1 MAGGVDRSSPAAG
14 SLHRAGWEDEERSTT
29 GPASSAAVAAASSRP
44 LQWPTMT
51 TDTAKDPKHYP
62 VLRNLQYSPIK
73 EGEDQFIVL
82 WDPSGLSKEKLV
94 LPLNYFFIIQHFDGE
109 HSLTE
114 IGSLYLKRFGEFLM
128 PNKVEQLVTDLDM
141 KLFLEGDQV
150 EAARIQAQNAYRQAP
165 LRQAAFA
172 GRSYEADGVKLKKQI
187 DGFFTSKEGPDFK
200 PSENKGKLIKGLVAP
215 TYDLKQA
222 GPIYAWA
229 YKELQEAQQPDVC
242 VMIGTAN
249 AGLEHLFA
257 VTDKDFETPLGVV
270 QTDKTIVDR
279 LKLNA
284 PEFFREDIAHVQEH
298 AIEFQLP
305 FLQTNTGATKP
316 CTIVPIL
323 SSFSAMSLADPT
335 VRASVDKFIAVL
347 KDAIAAS
354 GKTVCIIAA
363 GELAHVGMR
372 YGDSAPPTDFSFHR
386 SMQYDLEM
394 LKFVEDLKPED
405 FAGYIQK
412 EKDQRRISGFSPIYS
427 LLRLIQAEKG
437 QVLRYDRGITDQY
450 NSTVTY
456 ASMAFF

>member
-1 MAGGVDRSSPAAG
+1 
-14 SLHRAGWEDEERSTT
+14 
-29 GPASSAAVAAASSRP
+29 
-44 LQWPTMT
+44 MT
-51 TDTAKDPKHYP
+51 SMAKDPKQHP
-62 VLRNLQYSPIK
+62 LLRNLQFSPIK
-73 EGEDQFIVL
+73 EGEEQYVVL

-109 HSLTE
+109 HSLQE
-114 IGSLYLKRFGEFLM
+114 IGGLYLKRFGEFLM
-128 PNKVEQLVTDLDM
+128 PDKVEQLVSDLDT
-141 KLFLEGDQV
+141 KLFLEGDRTDS
-150 EAARIQAQNAYRQAP
+150 ARRQAQAVYRQAP
-165 LRQAAFA
+165 LRAAAFA
-172 GRSYEADGVKLKKQI
+172 GKSYEADGAKLKKQI

-215 TYDLKQA
+215 TYDVKQA

-229 YKELQEAQQPDVC
+229 YKELQEAQQPDVLII
-242 VMIGTAN
+242 IGTAN
-249 AGLEHLFA
+249 AGLENLYA

-270 QTDKTIVDR
+270 PVDR
-279 LKLNA
+279 TILDRLRSLV
-284 PEFFREDIAHVQEH
+284 PECFAEDIAHQSEH

-316 CTIVPIL
+316 FSIVPIL
-323 SSFSAMSLADPT
+323 SSFSAMSLADPSI
-335 VRASVDKFIAVL
+335 RA
-347 KDAIAAS
+347 AIDRFLTALREAITAS
-354 GKTVCIIAA
+354 GKTACVIAA
-363 GELAHVGMR
+363 GELAHLGMR

-386 SMQYDLEM
+386 SMQYDMEM
-394 LKFVEDLKPED
+394 LKFVEELKAEE

-437 QVLRYDRGITDQY
+437 QVLRYDRGMTDQY